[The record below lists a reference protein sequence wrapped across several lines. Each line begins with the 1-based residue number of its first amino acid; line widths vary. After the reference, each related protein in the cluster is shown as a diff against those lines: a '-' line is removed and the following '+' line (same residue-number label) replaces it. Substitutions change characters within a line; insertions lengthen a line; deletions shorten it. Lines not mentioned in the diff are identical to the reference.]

1 MTLSSQ
7 KLYYVGNIFLLILFP
22 SCELSGHS
30 LLHCICLDSVY
41 QYRRE
46 TIISKF
52 TRISKSPWN
61 TETAHCVRTQKLL
74 IWHSYYKTIPYSY
87 FYLLRTLHKPI
98 PKLFLLCYIPHK
110 NYHAKEY
117 GHYFREFMDEFK
129 AKRVGKRRK
138 TKHNVI
144 IKPQV
149 SGFYN

>member
-1 MTLSSQ
+1 MLEIFSCWFYFPHVSS
-7 KLYYVGNIFLLILFP
+7 LGTHY
-22 SCELSGHS
+22 
-30 LLHCICLDSVY
+30 CIVSVWTD
-41 QYRRE
+41 QYRGE

-52 TRISKSPWN
+52 RRISKSPWN
-61 TETAHCVRTQKLL
+61 TEIAHCVRTQKLL

-87 FYLLRTLHKPI
+87 FYLLRTFHEPI
-98 PKLFLLCYIPHK
+98 PKLFLLCHTPHK
-110 NYHAKEY
+110 NYYAKEY

-144 IKPQV
+144 IKLQV